1 MEHLNKVQ
9 LRGVVGTVNLQEL
22 SGKRVCRFTL
32 ATDRAYKDAMGEAKI
47 DTTWHTVNAW
57 EGSKNIPDL
66 ELIKKGSKVEVLGRI
81 RNNKVEN
88 VDGITQTYSDIQAVK
103 VKLYNDD
110 EQLSIEM

>member
-9 LRGVVGTVNLQEL
+9 LRGVVGNINLQEL

-32 ATDRAYKDAMGEAKI
+32 ATDRAYKDAMGEPRI
-47 DTTWHTVNAW
+47 DTTWHTINAW

-81 RNNKVEN
+81 RNTKAEN
-88 VDGITQTYSDIQAVK
+88 ADGGIQTYSDIQAVK
-103 VKLYNDD
+103 VKLYSD
-110 EQLSIEM
+110 EEQFSIEM

>member
-66 ELIKKGSKVEVLGRI
+66 DLIKKGSRVGVWADKEQQGGECRRNHSNLQRHPGRQSQI
-81 RNNKVEN
+81 
-88 VDGITQTYSDIQAVK
+88 I
-103 VKLYNDD
+103 
-110 EQLSIEM
+110 